1 MSKHIAFFSIVWS
14 SISNSA
20 KHRARRNSG
29 NSGQNGKRYS
39 PLAQTET
46 SNDKSKSAKSKSA
59 KSKSAKSKSA
69 KSKSAKSAKSGKSVR
84 FADNIESDKSVPELR
99 YRAKAAKAEHDKRR
113 TIEEQRN

>member
-69 KSKSAKSAKSGKSVR
+69 KSAKSGKSVR